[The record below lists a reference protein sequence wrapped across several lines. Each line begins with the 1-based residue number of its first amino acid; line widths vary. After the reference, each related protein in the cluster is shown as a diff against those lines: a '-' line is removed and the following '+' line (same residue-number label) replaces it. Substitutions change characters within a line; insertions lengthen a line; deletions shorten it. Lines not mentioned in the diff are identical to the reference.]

1 LSIIG
6 VTGCLTA
13 TDNILRLEE
22 TESMGSVL
30 DVAEI
35 IKQINGNKEL
45 MAQIAKADPKQ
56 GVELLKKANIDVSE
70 DDIKKVQAA
79 VADGKLDL
87 GDLKNLAGGLFK
99 K

>member
-1 LSIIG
+1 MNYKSG
-6 VTGCLTA
+6 G
-13 TDNILRLEE
+13 EE
-22 TESMGSVL
+22 MG
-30 DVAEI
+30 DITEI

-56 GVELLKKANIDVSE
+56 GVELLRKANIDVSE
-70 DDIKKVQAA
+70 DDIRKVQAT

-87 GDLKNLAGGLFK
+87 SDLKNLAGGLFK